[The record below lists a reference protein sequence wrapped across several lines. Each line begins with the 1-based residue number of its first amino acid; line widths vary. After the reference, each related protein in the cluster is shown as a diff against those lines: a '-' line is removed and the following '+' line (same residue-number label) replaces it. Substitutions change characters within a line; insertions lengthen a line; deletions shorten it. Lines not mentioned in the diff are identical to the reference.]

1 MKRIK
6 IIFAVFLAFL
16 LSVAVS
22 NAQEKRI
29 KVIIED
35 NSGKKVVIDTVFSSD
50 KSIDSIRLKDGG
62 IVYLGRH
69 HRDPEASAHGHGHRV
84 FITDDDGDINDEIS
98 EIYEM
103 NSDSAEITGHKD
115 STGKDVYIY
124 SYPGDKGVKVE
135 KSVRVI
141 NENQTSGNDEKTKY
155 VIAKNGIVVSI
166 EGNDEAK
173 IQELVTEIK
182 KKLDISN
189 DEQSSNPAVKES
201 VTKIVRKK

>member
-1 MKRIK
+1 
-6 IIFAVFLAFL
+6 
-16 LSVAVS
+16 
-22 NAQEKRI
+22 
-29 KVIIED
+29 
-35 NSGKKVVIDTVFSSD
+35 
-50 KSIDSIRLKDGG
+50 
-62 IVYLGRH
+62 
-69 HRDPEASAHGHGHRV
+69 
-84 FITDDDGDINDEIS
+84 
-98 EIYEM
+98 M

-115 STGKDVYIY
+115 STGKEVYIY
-124 SYPGDKGVKVE
+124 SNPGDKGVKVE

-155 VIAKNGIVVSI
+155 VIAKNGIIVSI

-189 DEQSSNPAVKES
+189 DEQSSKPAVKES